1 MHDIKSEY
9 LTLPTEF
16 DIPLELQSQLIEHLT
31 PFLTPRRRWRIE
43 TVLSQ
48 RTRYVT
54 VALENLH
61 KPHNASAIIRS
72 CDSFGVQDIHII
84 DTMQQFMLRR
94 SATSGAHQ
102 WITSHFY
109 NESQENRP
117 NVATCIDTLHAQGY
131 RVAATTLRP
140 DTKPLHELSLDSK
153 VALLFGTELY
163 GLTDE
168 AHELADEFVQIPLHG
183 FTDSLNISV
192 AAAICC
198 SNLTNRL
205 RIEGKDWGLSSA
217 EKERLTLQWMLNTI
231 DHADEILDHFIAK
244 AG

>member
-9 LTLPTEF
+9 LTLPPEF
-16 DIPLELQSQLIEHLT
+16 DIPLDLQAELIEHLT

-43 TVLSQ
+43 NVLSQ
-48 RTRYVT
+48 RTRQVT

-72 CDSFGVQDIHII
+72 CDTFGVQDIHII
-84 DTMQQFMLRR
+84 DTMKQFALKR

-102 WITSHFY
+102 WVTSQFY
-109 NESQENRP
+109 NEFEENRP
-117 NVATCIDTLHAQGY
+117 NVATCIDNLHANGY
-131 RVAATTLRP
+131 RVVATTLRP
-140 DTKPLHELSLDSK
+140 DTKPLHEISLDSK
-153 VALLFGTELY
+153 VALLFGTELF

-168 AHELADEFVQIPLHG
+168 AHELADEFVQVPMRG

-198 SNLTNRL
+198 SDLTNRL
-205 RIEGKDWGLSSA
+205 RTEGRSWQLSAA

-231 DHADEILDHFIAK
+231 DHADEILAHFIQNR
-244 AG
+244 